1 MKMPPEPFRIKT
13 VEPIQMLTK
22 AERVE
27 RIRKAGYNIFE
38 LASRDVFIDLLTDSG
53 TSAMS
58 DRQWAGL
65 MMGDEAYAGCKN
77 YEHLVGTVRSLTG
90 YAHVLPVHQGR
101 VAENVLFS
109 TILSEGE
116 YVVSNTHFDTTRAN
130 VQHKG
135 GIAVDF
141 LTPEA
146 RDLQSEMPFKGNI
159 DIGALQKFL
168 SEHPGQVKACIMTV
182 TNNAAG
188 GQPVS
193 MANIRAT
200 RDVCHQFKVPL
211 YFDAARFA
219 ENSYFIQQREEGY
232 QNKTVREIAREMF
245 SLGDGCL
252 VSAKKDGLANMGGFI
267 GLNDENL
274 TNRLTELLIL
284 IEGFRTYGGM
294 AGRDL
299 EAVALGLE
307 EVTNEDYL
315 KYRTTQVRWFG
326 EKIKETGIKIVQPT
340 GGHAVF
346 IDARSVLPHIPPEQF
361 PGHALVVELYI
372 EGGIRAVEIGSL
384 MFGHVDPNTRKF
396 VPAPYELVRL
406 AVPRRVYTE
415 SHLGYVA
422 DTLGRILEKKE
433 SVRGYELVY
442 ESQYL
447 RHFTARLAPIEP
459 VQEDIVTR

>member
-13 VEPIQMLTK
+13 VEPIRMLNK

-27 RIRKAGYNIFE
+27 RIHNAGYNIFE

-77 YEHLVGTVRSLTG
+77 YEHFVETVRSLTG
-90 YAHVLPVHQGR
+90 FAHVLPVHQGR

-141 LTPEA
+141 LIPEA
-146 RDLQSEMPFKGNI
+146 RDLQADLPFKGNI
-159 DIGALQKFL
+159 DIDALQKFFG
-168 SEHPGQVKACIMTV
+168 EHPGQVKACIMTV

-193 MANIRAT
+193 MANIKAA
-200 RDVCHQFKVPL
+200 RDVCHQFKVSL

-219 ENSYFIQQREEGY
+219 ENSYFIKQREDGY
-232 QNKTVREIAREMF
+232 RDKSVREIAREMF

-267 GLNDENL
+267 ALNDADL

-346 IDARSVLPHIPPEQF
+346 IDARSVLPHIPSEQF

-384 MFGHVDPNTRKF
+384 MFGHVDPNTQKF
-396 VPAPYELVRL
+396 VPASHELVRL

-415 SHLGYVA
+415 SHLGFVA
-422 DTLGRILEKKE
+422 DTLGRILEKKN
-433 SVRGYELVY
+433 SVHGYKLVY

-459 VQEDIVTR
+459 VQEDIVTH